1 MGRRSARPVT
11 SHAGLSGSQNPMF
24 RMDATS
30 TNLRAGALAH
40 QNGAANRRRPNTAPD
55 RKQQMQQQ
63 QQDGGTA
70 SPNKDDLRRENNLLR
85 VQVERMRAQSF
96 NAVRGGKRFVS
107 GGGFR
112 AARNTG
118 NTDLGGNVRSS
129 KRGLEHLRNQVRQL
143 TSDKQHLAQQ
153 LADANMRLNRCIQNQ
168 KALFNQVKV
177 CLPLPSFFFSIYV
190 GPSDFVVVVV
200 VVVVVDLF
208 LLARLFAVCRFR
220 S

>member
-1 MGRRSARPVT
+1 MGSA
-11 SHAGLSGSQNPMF
+11 NY
-24 RMDATS
+24 
-30 TNLRAGALAH
+30 
-40 QNGAANRRRPNTAPD
+40 RRPNTAPD
-55 RKQQMQQQ
+55 RSQQMQQQ
-63 QQDGGTA
+63 PQQQQPQQEEGNAST

-112 AARNTG
+112 AARNTD
-118 NTDLGGNVRSS
+118 NNLGGNVRSS

-143 TSDKQHLAQQ
+143 TSDKQHLSQQ

-177 CLPLPSFFFSIYV
+177 RVCVFPSR
-190 GPSDFVVVVV
+190 FV
-200 VVVVVDLF
+200 
-208 LLARLFAVCRFR
+208 LLLH
-220 S
+220 SLSQ